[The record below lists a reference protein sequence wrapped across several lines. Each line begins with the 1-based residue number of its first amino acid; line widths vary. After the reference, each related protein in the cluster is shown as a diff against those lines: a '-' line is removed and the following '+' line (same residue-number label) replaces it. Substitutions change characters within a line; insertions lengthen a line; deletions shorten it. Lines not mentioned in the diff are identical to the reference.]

1 MIPQPSADAPDA
13 DRQGLQRWAL
23 GISYNGQGYEGWQ
36 SQPSGRTVQDQ
47 LERALSQFAAE
58 PVATVCAGRTDAGVH
73 GLMQVVHF
81 DTGLQREAFS
91 WVRGT
96 NSFLPPDI
104 AVQWAQPVPAEFH
117 SRASASA
124 RRYAYVLLESPVRP
138 SVDAGR
144 VGWVFRPLD
153 SEAMQAAANVLL
165 GEHDFTS
172 FRASGCQARTPIKTM
187 RRIAIS
193 RRGPYWRFEFE
204 ANAFLHHMIRN
215 IMGCLL
221 VVGQGL
227 QRPEWM
233 SEVLAARSRDA
244 AAPTFS
250 PDGLYFLGPV
260 YDAAWGLP
268 SQTAPYDWL
277 P

>member
-1 MIPQPSADAPDA
+1 MNPQPSTAAADA
-13 DRQGLQRWAL
+13 DRQDLQRWAL

-36 SQPSGRTVQDQ
+36 SQPSGRTAQDQ
-47 LERALSQFAAE
+47 LEAALSQFAAE

-81 DTGLQREAFS
+81 DTALQREAFS

-104 AVQWAQPVPAEFH
+104 AVQWAHPVPTQFH

-124 RRYAYVLLESPVRP
+124 RRYAYVLLESAVRP
-138 SVDAGR
+138 SVEAGR
-144 VGWVFRPLD
+144 VGWVFRPL
-153 SEAMQAAANVLL
+153 EARAMQTAANALL

-172 FRASGCQARTPIKTM
+172 FRASGCQARSPVKTM
-187 RRIAIS
+187 HRIEIS
-193 RRGPYWRFEFE
+193 SRGPYWRFEFE

-215 IMGCLL
+215 IMGCLV

-227 QRPEWM
+227 QPPTWM
-233 SEVLAARSRDA
+233 AQVLAARSRDA

-268 SQTAPYDWL
+268 SQTPPYDWVL
-277 P
+277 